1 MQLEVESAGVA
12 DGLAVV
18 VAPPERGVGGAA
30 VRARH
35 SYATVTVGGLEGD
48 QRETINQPYSLD
60 DYHNYASNER

>member
-35 SYATVTVGGLEGD
+35 SYATVAVGGLEGG
-48 QRETINQPYSLD
+48 RP
-60 DYHNYASNER
+60 